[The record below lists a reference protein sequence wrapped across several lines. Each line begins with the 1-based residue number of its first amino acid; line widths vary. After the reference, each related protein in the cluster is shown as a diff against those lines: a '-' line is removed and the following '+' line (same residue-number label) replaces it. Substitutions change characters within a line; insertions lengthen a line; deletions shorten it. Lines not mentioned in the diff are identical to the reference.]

1 MTHRWAR
8 RSRKAAV
15 LTTAAAVALSVVTTG
30 GQAALAAPAAPDFY
44 SSFEAGEPQ
53 PTWTD
58 TVETDASGTPKAGG
72 VNGNDGVSIPG
83 NVTDKVTEVRASG
96 ENAGS
101 GEVKENLV
109 DGNVNSKW
117 LTFASTG
124 WLELTLSEPVAITSY
139 AVSSANDA
147 PERDPKNWKLQGSQ
161 DGKAWSDLD
170 VQSGQA
176 FPKRFE
182 TKKYE
187 LANTAA
193 HKHFR
198 FDISANNGGA
208 ATQFSEIQ
216 LAVKAS
222 SEPAPNMRSRIGKGP
237 NGGYAAKA
245 NAGYTGVKALQF
257 LGQHVAKDR
266 GYSYNKVFDVDVA
279 VKPDTELSYLLFPQF
294 VPDDLKYPSTFAA
307 VDLAFS
313 DGTYLS
319 GLGAKDQ
326 YGFELSPK
334 GQGASKSLYTNQ
346 WNKLRSNIGAVAA
359 GKTIKRVLVAYD
371 NPVGPANFAGWF
383 DDIRIGAA
391 EKKSYASPSDYVLTT
406 RGTQSTGGFSR
417 GNNFPAT
424 AVPHGFN
431 FWTPMTNAGSISW
444 LYDYHKANNAQ
455 NLPSLQAFTTSHEP
469 SPWMGDRQ
477 TFQVFPQAGAPNI
490 DRVARALP
498 FKHENEIAKPH
509 YYGVT
514 FENGMRTEI
523 APTDHAALFRF
534 TFTGNESNLLF
545 DNVNNNGGLTLD
557 TAKGVVSGYS
567 DVKSGLSTGGT
578 RLFVYATF
586 DKPVAGGGKLTGA
599 GRDNVTGYLKFDTT
613 QAKTV
618 TMRIATSLIGVEQAK
633 KNLELEVSA
642 TDTFDS
648 VRDRAQRAWNDK
660 LKVIEVEGASE
671 DQLITLYSNLY
682 RLFLYPNSGYENV
695 GTAAAPVHK
704 HASPVAPAAGQDT
717 ATQTGAKIVDGKIY
731 VNNGFWD
738 TYRTTWPAYSLLTP
752 EKAGEMVE
760 GFVQQYKE
768 GGWVSRWS
776 SPGYAN
782 LMTGTSSDVSFSDAF
797 LKGVTNFDVQAAYDA
812 AVKNATVTPPNAN
825 VGRKGLD
832 SSIFL
837 GYTPTTTGEG
847 MSWAI
852 EGYVNDFGIAT
863 MSKAL
868 YDKASPNDPRRKEYL
883 ENHEYFLNR
892 AQNYVNMFDKSVG
905 FFQGR
910 TADGKWRVAP
920 DKYEPREWG
929 HDYTETNAWNMAF
942 TVPHDGQGLANL
954 YGGRAGLAKK
964 LDQFFSTP
972 ETAGFPGSYGGVI
985 HEMLEARD
993 VRMGQ
998 YGHSN
1003 QPSHHI
1009 PYMYDYAGQP
1019 SKTQEK
1025 VREILS
1031 RLYLGSEIGQGYAG
1045 DEDNGEL
1052 SAWYIFSSLGFYPL
1066 QMGSPAY
1073 AIGSPLFTKATV
1085 NLGGGKK
1092 LVVSAP
1098 KNSAK
1103 NIYVQGLK
1111 VNGQKWD
1118 KTSLPHELIA
1128 RGGTLEFDMGPNP
1141 SSWGT
1146 GPDAAPQS
1154 ITTGGEVPR
1163 PLRDTAGTV
1172 TASANPAAL
1181 SDNSSQTQAATS
1193 WVQLQATAPERVEFY
1208 TLTSGKDGADAKG
1221 WVVKGS
1227 YDGKTWT
1234 TVDERKDQTFPSRQQ
1249 TRAFKLAKP
1258 GHYTWYRVELT
1269 GTATLSEVEFLS
1281 KPRAECTTT
1290 ITGSRSEPQ
1299 MLSGVVCLNDATITG
1314 PVTIAAGASV
1324 YANGGRIIGPV
1335 RATGAADVVLL
1346 GTHVTGPVDITGST
1360 GVVGVETARVTGPLS
1375 LVNNSGASVVA
1386 ASTVVGPVTCSGNA
1400 TDPSNNGLPVA
1411 GSGPRSGQ
1419 CQGL

>member
-8 RSRKAAV
+8 RSRRALAGA
-15 LTTAAAVALSVVTTG
+15 LTTALALSVVGTG
-30 GQAALAAPAAPDFY
+30 QAAPAAAADFQ

-53 PTWTD
+53 PSWTD
-58 TVETDASGTPKAGG
+58 TVETDAAGKPKSGG
-72 VNGNDGVSIPG
+72 VNGNDGISIPG
-83 NVTDKVTEVRASG
+83 NVTDKVTDVRASAENTGGG
-96 ENAGS
+96 EL
-101 GEVKENLV
+101 KENLI
-109 DGNVNSKW
+109 DGNTSSKW
-117 LTFASTG
+117 LAFANTG
-124 WLELTLSEPVAITSY
+124 WLEFTLSEPIAITSY

-161 DGKAWSDLD
+161 DGKAWSDVD
-170 VQSGQA
+170 VRSGQSFA
-176 FPKRFE
+176 KRFE
-182 TKKYE
+182 TKKFE
-187 LANTAA
+187 LTNTVA
-193 HKHFR
+193 HKHLR
-198 FDISANNGGA
+198 FEITANNGGA

-216 LAVKAS
+216 FAVKAS
-222 SEPAPNMRSRIGKGP
+222 SEPAPNMRSRVGKGP
-237 NGGYAAKA
+237 NGGYAAKS
-245 NAGYTGVKALQF
+245 NAGYTGTKALQF
-257 LGQHVAKDR
+257 LGEHVAKDR

-279 VKPDTELSYLLFPQF
+279 VKPDTELSYLVFPQF
-294 VPDDLKYPSTFAA
+294 IPDDLKYPSTHAS

-313 DGTYLS
+313 DGSYLS
-319 GLGAKDQ
+319 ELGAKDQ

-346 WNKLRSNIGAVAA
+346 WNKLRSKIGTVAA

-371 NPVGPANFAGWF
+371 NPSGPGNFAGWF
-383 DDIRIGAA
+383 DDFRIGA
-391 EKKSYASPSDYVLTT
+391 EVKKAYATPADYALTT

-455 NLPSLQAFTTSHEP
+455 NLPTLQAFTTSHEP

-477 TFQVFPQAGAPNI
+477 TFQVFPQSGAPNI

-534 TFTGNESNLLF
+534 TFTGNDSNLLF
-545 DNVNNNGGLTLD
+545 DNANNNGGLTLD
-557 TAKGVVSGYS
+557 IAKGVVSGYS
-567 DVKSGLSTGGT
+567 DVKSGLSTGAT

-586 DKPVAGGGKLTGA
+586 DRPVSGGGKLTGA
-599 GRDNVTGYLKFDTT
+599 GRDNVTGYLKFDTSS
-613 QAKTV
+613 AKTV

-633 KNLELEVSA
+633 KNLELEA
-642 TDTFDS
+642 TGSFES
-648 VRDRAQRAWNDK
+648 VRDRAQQAWNEK

-671 DQLITLYSNLY
+671 DQLVTLYSNLY
-682 RLFLYPNSGYENV
+682 RLFLYPNSGHENV
-695 GTAAAPVHK
+695 GTATAPVYK

-717 ATQTGAKIVDGKIY
+717 ATQTGAKIVDGKVY

-738 TYRTTWPAYSLLTP
+738 TYRTTWPAYTLLTP

-832 SSIFL
+832 KSIFL

-863 MSKAL
+863 MAKAL
-868 YDKASPNDPRRKEYL
+868 HDKAAPNDPRRKEYA

-910 TADGKWRVAP
+910 TEDGKWRVTP

-954 YGGRAGLAKK
+954 YGGRAGLGKK

-1009 PYMYDYAGQP
+1009 PYMYNYAGQP

-1031 RLYLGSEIGQGYAG
+1031 RLYVGSEIGQGYAG

-1052 SAWYIFSSLGFYPL
+1052 SAWYIFSALGFYPL
-1066 QMGSPAY
+1066 QMGKPDY
-1073 AIGSPLFTKATV
+1073 AVGSPLFTKATV

-1118 KTSLPHELIA
+1118 KTFLPHDVLA
-1128 RGGTLEFDMGPNP
+1128 RGGTLEFDMGATP
-1141 SSWGT
+1141 SAWGT
-1146 GPDAAPQS
+1146 GENSVPES
-1154 ITTGGEVPR
+1154 ITKGSEVPR
-1163 PLRDTAGTV
+1163 PLRDTPG
-1172 TASANPAAL
+1172 TASSAPLA
-1181 SDNSSQTQAATS
+1181 DNTSQTQAVVDS
-1193 WVQLQATAPERVEFY
+1193 VQLQASTAERVEFY
-1208 TLTSGKDGADAKG
+1208 TLTSGKDGADPKS
-1221 WVVKGS
+1221 WKVKGS

-1234 TVDERKDQTFPSRQQ
+1234 TVDERDGQSFSSRQQ
-1249 TRAFKLAKP
+1249 TKAFKLAKP
-1258 GHYTWYRVELT
+1258 GHYTWYRVEF
-1269 GTATLSEVEFLS
+1269 GGKVTLSEVEFLS

-1290 ITGSRSEPQ
+1290 ITGERSGPQ
-1299 MLSGVVCLNDATITG
+1299 TLSGVVCLKDATITG

-1324 YANGGRIIGPV
+1324 HASGGRIIGPV
-1335 RATGAADVVLL
+1335 RATGAVDVVLL
-1346 GTHVTGPVDITGST
+1346 GTHVTGPVDISGST

-1375 LVNNSGASVVA
+1375 LVNNTGSAAVA
-1386 ASTVVGPVTCSGNA
+1386 ASTVVGPVTCSGNTTA
-1400 TDPSNNGLPVA
+1400 PSNNGLPV
-1411 GSGPRSGQ
+1411 GGTGPRSGQ
-1419 CQGL
+1419 CTGL